1 MKFTE
6 TKLKG
11 AFLIDFEKREDNRGF
26 FARAFCQ
33 KEFAD
38 HGLETEIRQANSSYN
53 FKKGT
58 LRGMHRQV
66 DPYQE
71 VKIIR
76 CTRGAIWDCI
86 IDLRKNSPTY
96 KQWIGAELTQDN
108 HRTLYVPK
116 DFGHGYLT
124 LTDHAEV
131 IYLVTQMYV
140 PNAESG
146 LRWDDPAFGIKWPG
160 QIDLSL
166 MTEKDRTWPDYKG

>member
-11 AFLIDFEKREDNRGF
+11 AFLIDFEKQQDSRGF
-26 FARAFCQ
+26 FARAFCE
-33 KEFAD
+33 KEFSAQ
-38 HGLETEIRQANSSYN
+38 GLETRLVQANCSYN
-53 FKKGT
+53 FQKGT

-71 VKIIR
+71 VKIVR

-86 IDLRKNSPTY
+86 IDLRKDSPTY
-96 KQWIGAELTQDN
+96 KQWIGAELSQDN

-131 IYLVTQMYV
+131 TYLVTEYYQ
-140 PNAESG
+140 PGAESG
-146 LRWDDPAFGIKWPG
+146 MRWNDKAFNIQWP
-160 QIDLSL
+160 QEINLEL
-166 MTEKDRTWPDYKG
+166 MTEKDKNWPDYK

>member
-6 TKLKG
+6 TELKG
-11 AFLIDFEKREDNRGF
+11 AFTIDFDRREDSRGF
-26 FARAFCQ
+26 FARAFCE
-33 KEFAD
+33 KEFAA
-38 HGLETEIRQANSSYN
+38 HGLETRIVQANCSHN
-53 FKKGT
+53 RKKGT

-86 IDLRKNSPTY
+86 IDLRPESPTH
-96 KQWIGAELTQDN
+96 KQWIGVELTQDN

-124 LTDHAEV
+124 LTDDAEV
-131 IYLVTQMYV
+131 TYLVTQFYQ
-140 PNAESG
+140 PGAESG
-146 LRWDDPAFGIKWPG
+146 LRWDDPAFGIRWPRSV
-160 QIDLSL
+160 DPEL
-166 MTEKDRTWPDYKG
+166 MSEKDRGWPDYRP

>member
-1 MKFTE
+1 MKFLE

-11 AFLIDFEKREDNRGF
+11 AFLIDFEKREDARGF
-26 FARAFCQ
+26 FARSFCE
-33 KEFAD
+33 KEFSA
-38 HGLETEIRQANSSYN
+38 HGLETDIVQANCSYN

-131 IYLVTQMYV
+131 TYLVTQSYQ
-140 PNAESG
+140 PGSESG
-146 LRWDDPAFGIKWPG
+146 LRWNDAAFNIQWPSPPV
-160 QIDLSL
+160 LEL
-166 MTEKDRTWPDYKG
+166 MTDKDKTWPDYK